1 MANTKSAQKRMRS
14 AVKKTERNRSEKTRV
29 RSAIKSVKTLAA
41 EGKKDE
47 ATAALKNA
55 ASVLDKAAKHGVI
68 HKNTASRQKSKLA
81 QAANSA
87 AA

>member
-14 AVKKTERNRSEKTRV
+14 TVKKTERNRSEKTRV
-29 RSAIKSVKTLAA
+29 RTALKSVKTLAA

-47 ATAALKNA
+47 AATALKNA

-68 HKNTASRQKSKLA
+68 HKNTASRHKSKLA
-81 QAANSA
+81 QAVNSA

>member
-1 MANTKSAQKRMRS
+1 MRS
-14 AVKKTERNRSEKTRV
+14 TAKKTELNRSEKTRV
-29 RSAIKSVKTLAA
+29 RNALKSVKKLAS
-41 EGKKDE
+41 EGNMDE

-81 QAANSA
+81 QAVNSA